1 MDESLEHGTAV
12 GTVTKQTAG
21 ARGVTELFFRVNKQ
35 FAYKF
40 YFTFTVT
47 HGRRKIIH
55 LNKFYS
61 GFKII
66 LMK

>member
-1 MDESLEHGTAV
+1 MNTDV
-12 GTVTKQTAG
+12 GTVTKQTVC

-47 HGRRKIIH
+47 HERRKITH
-55 LNKFYS
+55 LNKFLVDLKLY
-61 GFKII
+61 
-66 LMK
+66 